1 METESD
7 RLASIQA
14 LGGQLVSAEAGQ
26 FWGIFDREFVESVDT
41 ETRIPVLTARTSD
54 AEQYIPR
61 KGAAVTVGGTVY
73 RVRRHEPDGTGM
85 TLVFLE

>member
-1 METESD
+1 METEAD

-14 LGGQLVSAEAGQ
+14 LGGQLVAAEDGQ
-26 FWGIFDREFVESVDT
+26 FWAIFDREFLESVDT
-41 ETRIPVLTARTSD
+41 ETRVPVLTARTSD

-61 KGAAVTVGGTVY
+61 KGAAVTVGAVVY